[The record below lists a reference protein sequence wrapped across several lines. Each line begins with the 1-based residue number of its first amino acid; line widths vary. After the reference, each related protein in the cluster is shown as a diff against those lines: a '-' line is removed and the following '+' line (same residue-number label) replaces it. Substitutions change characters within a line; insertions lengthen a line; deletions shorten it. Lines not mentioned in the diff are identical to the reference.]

1 MLFGQETKR
10 DQTELYIKAPKMR
23 VERPQNNSKLLQSGG
38 SWYFRLVSWDALYAY
53 EMKPVC
59 KPVNRWVEWF
69 SLLKWNKCLQLS
81 QVHSLPNTKEI
92 LGARHSQAWKGQ
104 SNRWNFFDFEK
115 ITQKC
120 KVYNSS
126 LCLWE

>member
-38 SWYFRLVSWDALYAY
+38 SWYFRLVSWDALYVY

-59 KPVNRWVEWF
+59 KPVNLFYR
-69 SLLKWNKCLQLS
+69 
-81 QVHSLPNTKEI
+81 
-92 LGARHSQAWKGQ
+92 
-104 SNRWNFFDFEK
+104 
-115 ITQKC
+115 
-120 KVYNSS
+120 
-126 LCLWE
+126 